1 MLGFAVKTGSSR
13 LENVVAAFA
22 VAPLGGALVVGLIG
36 YLFGAIMGGE
46 NIVGTIVAGGFLATA
61 GVGYAVAII
70 LGIPGFLLFWRLR
83 WTRGAHWVLLCAAVG
98 AVTGAVAPLILTA
111 FGGQLEEICQA
122 AGVLLIAGAAVG
134 KASGLLFARVIKV
147 RQPAAADIAATFD

>member
-1 MLGFAVKTGSSR
+1 
-13 LENVVAAFA
+13 
-22 VAPLGGALVVGLIG
+22 
-36 YLFGAIMGGE
+36 
-46 NIVGTIVAGGFLATA
+46 
-61 GVGYAVAII
+61 
-70 LGIPGFLLFWRLR
+70 
-83 WTRGAHWVLLCAAVG
+83 VLLCAAVG